1 MAISPRVVKRRIKSV
16 RSTGK
21 IMKAMELVAASK
33 MRKAVQLT
41 LANRPYAAAL
51 AQMTGEVR
59 AQLVNLTS
67 MFLTGRTKPT
77 ARHTTLVVVLASDR
91 GLCGGFNTYITR
103 KAMEFMRGRPNDV
116 LKAMTVG
123 RRAERGVRQLG
134 HEIVASFPAI
144 SNNPSFDQARP
155 IAKAIVDAFL
165 NESVDRIFLV
175 YTDFKSALVQ
185 EPVAVQLLPM
195 TPEEQLISLPSE
207 SSEQIGEIEDMNW
220 SDDEEE
226 GTTEKK
232 DAWDDGGAKKA
243 PEEEVYGPLIEPS
256 IKELLETLLPR
267 TIEVQIYKALLES
280 SASEHSARM
289 MAMRSA
295 GEAAGEMVD
304 DLTFTLNQARQSLIT
319 REISEISAGKAAI
332 T

>member
-51 AQMTGEVR
+51 AQMTSEVR
-59 AQLVNLTS
+59 AQLANLTS
-67 MFLTGRTKPT
+67 LFLTGRSKPT
-77 ARHTTLVVVLASDR
+77 DHHTTLVVVLASDR

-103 KAMEFMRGRPNDV
+103 KAMEFMRGRPQDS
-116 LKAMTVG
+116 LKVMTVG
-123 RRAERGVRQLG
+123 RRAERGARQLG
-134 HEIVASFPAI
+134 HEIIASFPAI
-144 SNNPSFDQARP
+144 SNDPSFDHARP

-165 NESVDRIFLV
+165 NQAVDRIFLV

-185 EPVAVQLLPM
+185 EPVAKQLLPV
-195 TPEEQLISLPSE
+195 TPEEQLISLPSSMDE
-207 SSEQIGEIEDMNW
+207 HDW
-220 SDDEEE
+220 RDEEE
-226 GTTEKK
+226 ELHMKSKK
-232 DAWDDGGAKKA
+232 EDGGWYARTKDEMA
-243 PEEEVYGPLIEPS
+243 EPVSDQEVYGPLIEPCVKS
-256 IKELLETLLPR
+256 LLERLLPR

-295 GEAAGEMVD
+295 GEAASEMVD
-304 DLTFTLNQARQSLIT
+304 ELTFTLNQARQSLIT